1 MIIVKTR
8 LKGKELN
15 FTRNQTFFSTAV
27 KKDMSAVRESEAVF
41 NLPNFIVKMEQM
53 NNDPNNLVCIHNIHM
68 RGKSAIL
75 DSISR
80 EIAEAAFGSIQ
91 NPQVGDNNRIENIC
105 YYNLGRIVKELCGL
119 SVKDISIYRVSRLKS
134 AMHIWVGSNIVD
146 VRDIS
151 IDLNYTTD
159 RTKVS
164 SIKFDIRSHMTG
176 SDRVDNI
183 IAFSYKILSA
193 ILGLS
198 SSSYEAFYD
207 NAKTELNV

>member
-53 NNDPNNLVCIHNIHM
+53 NNDPTNLVCIHNINM
-68 RGKSAIL
+68 MGCKFTM

-80 EIAEAAFGSIQ
+80 EIVEATFNSIQ
-91 NPQVGDNNRIENIC
+91 SPQVGDREQIECIC
-105 YYNLGRIVKELCGL
+105 YYNLGRIIKELCGFKN
-119 SVKDISIYRVSRLKS
+119 VSIYRVSRLKS
-134 AMHIWVGSNIVD
+134 AMHIWVGSNVIK
-146 VRDIS
+146 DIC
-151 IDLNYTTD
+151 IDFNYTTD
-159 RTKVS
+159 KTKIS
-164 SIKFDIRSHMTG
+164 SIKFDIRSPMTG
-176 SDRVDNI
+176 VDRVDDI
-183 IAFSYKILSA
+183 IAFSYKLLSA

-207 NAKTELNV
+207 NATTELNT

>member
-1 MIIVKTR
+1 MIIVKTK

-15 FTRNQTFFSTAV
+15 FARNQRFGSTAV
-27 KKDMSAVRESEAVF
+27 KKDMSVVHESEEIF

-53 NNDPNNLVCIHNIHM
+53 NNDPTNLVCIHNISMM
-68 RGKSAIL
+68 RGRSAIM

-80 EIAEAAFGSIQ
+80 EIVEATFNGIQ
-91 NPQVGDNNRIENIC
+91 SPQVGDRERIECIC

-119 SVKDISIYRVSRLKS
+119 SVKNISIYRVSRLKS
-134 AMHIWVGSNIVD
+134 AMHIWVGSNVI
-146 VRDIS
+146 RDIC

-159 RTKVS
+159 RTKIS

-176 SDRVDNI
+176 VDRVDDI
-183 IAFSYKILSA
+183 IAFSYKLLSA
-193 ILGLS
+193 LLGLS

-207 NAKTELNV
+207 NATTELNT

>member
-15 FTRNQTFFSTAV
+15 FTRNQRFGSTAV
-27 KKDMSAVRESEAVF
+27 KKDMSAVHESEEIF

-53 NNDPNNLVCIHNIHM
+53 NNDPTNLVCIHNISM
-68 RGKSAIL
+68 RGRSAIM

-80 EIAEAAFGSIQ
+80 EIVGATFNSIQ
-91 NPQVGDNNRIENIC
+91 SPQVGDRERIECIC
-105 YYNLGRIVKELCGL
+105 YYNLGRIIKELCGL
-119 SVKDISIYRVSRLKS
+119 SVKNVSIYRVSRLKS
-134 AMHIWVGSNIVD
+134 AMHIWVGSNVIS
-146 VRDIS
+146 DIC
-151 IDLNYTTD
+151 IDFNYTTD
-159 RTKVS
+159 RTKIS

-176 SDRVDNI
+176 VDRVDDI
-183 IAFSYKILSA
+183 IAFSYKLLSA

-207 NAKTELNV
+207 NATTELNT

>member
-27 KKDMSAVRESEAVF
+27 KKDMSVVHESEEIF

-53 NNDPNNLVCIHNIHM
+53 NNDPTNLVCIHNISM
-68 RGKSAIL
+68 MGGKFTM

-80 EIAEAAFGSIQ
+80 EIVEATFNSIQ
-91 NPQVGDNNRIENIC
+91 SPQVGDREQIECIC
-105 YYNLGRIVKELCGL
+105 YYNLGRIIKELCGFKN
-119 SVKDISIYRVSRLKS
+119 VSIYRVSRLKS
-134 AMHIWVGSNIVD
+134 AMHIWVGSNV
-146 VRDIS
+146 VRDIC
-151 IDLNYTTD
+151 IDFNYTTD
-159 RTKVS
+159 RTKIS

-176 SDRVDNI
+176 VDRVDDI
-183 IAFSYKILSA
+183 IAFSYKLLSA

-207 NAKTELNV
+207 NATTELNT